1 MATFGAS
8 IQKRL
13 DELKKAQADVPRIIN
28 KVAEAA
34 TIAAVDKATEKT
46 PPNGGAAIAGVNA
59 RTGDLAQHWTLDS
72 VTRPVKIAGGYRTEL
87 VNTMQYASYVDQGHR
102 VDRHF
107 TSHLAIEGGKLVGKP
122 AGDGGLMVGVKT
134 DYVPGKYMVDAAKKK
149 YRSEVHKMLK
159 AEVEKALS

>member
-1 MATFGAS
+1 MATFGAA

-13 DELKKAQADVPRIIN
+13 DELRKAQADIPRIIN

-59 RTGDLAQHWTLDS
+59 RTGDLAQHWQLDS
-72 VTRPVKIAGGYRTEL
+72 VTRPVNGKTEL
-87 VNTMQYASYVDQGHR
+87 VNIMQYASYVDQGHR
-102 VDRHF
+102 MDRHF
-107 TSHLAIEGGKLVGKP
+107 TSHLAIEGGMLVGKP

-134 DYVPGKYMVDAAKKK
+134 DYVPGRYMVDEAKKK

>member
-1 MATFGAS
+1 MATFGAA

-13 DELKKAQADVPRIIN
+13 NELKKAQADVPRIIN

-34 TIAAVDKATEKT
+34 TIAAVDTATEAT
-46 PPNGGAAIAGVNA
+46 PPNGGTAIAGVNA

-72 VTRPVKIAGGYRTEL
+72 VTRPVHGKTEL
-87 VNTMQYASYVDQGHR
+87 NNKMQYASYVDQGHR

-107 TSHLAIEGGKLVGKP
+107 TSHLAIEGGMLVGKP

-134 DYVPGKYMVDAAKKK
+134 DYVPGRYMVDEAKKK

>member
-1 MATFGAS
+1 MAVFGAA

-13 DELKKAQADVPRIIN
+13 DELRKAHADMPKIIDRA
-28 KVAEAA
+28 AEAA

-72 VTRPVKIAGGYRTEL
+72 VTRPVNGKTEL
-87 VNTMQYASYVDQGHR
+87 VNRMQYASYVDQGHR

-107 TSHLAIEGGKLVGKP
+107 TSHLAVEGGQLVGKP

-134 DYVPGKYMVDAAKKK
+134 TYVPGIYMVDAAKKT
-149 YRSEVHKMLK
+149 YRSKVYAVLRKELK
-159 AEVEKALS
+159 KALS

>member
-1 MATFGAS
+1 MATFGAD
-8 IQKRL
+8 IQRRL
-13 DELKKAQADVPRIIN
+13 DELKKAQADIPRIIN

-34 TIAAVDKATEKT
+34 TIAAVDKATEMT
-46 PPNGGAAIAGVNA
+46 PPNGGAGIAGVNA
-59 RTGDLAQHWTLDS
+59 RTGDLAQHWTRDS
-72 VTRPVKIAGGYRTEL
+72 VTRPVNGKTEL

-134 DYVPGKYMVDAAKKK
+134 DYVPGRYMVDAAKKK

>member
-1 MATFGAS
+1 MATFGAA

-13 DELKKAQADVPRIIN
+13 DELKKAQADIPRIID

-72 VTRPVKIAGGYRTEL
+72 VTRPVNGKTEL
-87 VNTMQYASYVDQGHR
+87 ANTMQYASYVDQGHR

-107 TSHLAIEGGKLVGKP
+107 TSHLAIEGGMLVGKP

-134 DYVPGKYMVDAAKKK
+134 DYVPGRYMVDAAKKK

-159 AEVEKALS
+159 AEVEKALL

>member
-13 DELKKAQADVPRIIN
+13 DELKKAQADIPRIIN

-72 VTRPVKIAGGYRTEL
+72 VTRPVSGKTEL
-87 VNTMQYASYVDQGHR
+87 VNSMQYASYVDQGHR

-107 TSHLAIEGGKLVGKP
+107 TSHLAIEGGMLVGKP

-134 DYVPGKYMVDAAKKK
+134 DYVPGRYMVDEAKKK
-149 YRSEVHKMLK
+149 YRSEVHRMLK

>member
-13 DELKKAQADVPRIIN
+13 DELKKAQADVPRILN

-59 RTGDLAQHWTLDS
+59 RTGDLAQHWPLDS
-72 VTRPVKIAGGYRTEL
+72 VTRPVHGKTEL
-87 VNTMQYASYVDQGHR
+87 NNKMQYASYVDQGHR
-102 VDRHF
+102 MDRHF
-107 TSHLAIEGGKLVGKP
+107 TSHLAVEGGMLVGTP

-134 DYVPGKYMVDAAKKK
+134 DYVPGRYMVDAAKKK

>member
-1 MATFGAS
+1 MATFGAAV
-8 IQKRL
+8 QKRL
-13 DELKKAQADVPRIIN
+13 DELKKAQADIPRIIN

-59 RTGDLAQHWTLDS
+59 RTGDLALHWTLDS
-72 VTRPVKIAGGYRTEL
+72 VTRPVNGKTEL
-87 VNTMQYASYVDQGHR
+87 VNSMQYASYVDQGHR

-134 DYVPGKYMVDAAKKK
+134 DYVPGRYMVDAAKKK

>member
-1 MATFGAS
+1 MATFGAAV
-8 IQKRL
+8 QKRL
-13 DELKKAQADVPRIIN
+13 DELKKAQADIPRIIN

-34 TIAAVDKATEKT
+34 TIAAVDKATEMT

-59 RTGDLAQHWTLDS
+59 RTGDLALHWTLDS
-72 VTRPVKIAGGYRTEL
+72 VTRPVNGKTEL
-87 VNTMQYASYVDQGHR
+87 VNSMQYASYVDQGHR

-134 DYVPGKYMVDAAKKK
+134 DYVPGRYMVDAAKKK
-149 YRSEVHKMLK
+149 YKSEVKRML
-159 AEVEKALS
+159 AIEVRRALS

>member
-28 KVAEAA
+28 RVAEAA

-72 VTRPVKIAGGYRTEL
+72 VTRPVNGKTEL

-107 TSHLAIEGGKLVGKP
+107 TSHLAIEGGMLVGKP

-134 DYVPGKYMVDAAKKK
+134 DYVPGKYMVDAAKEK
-149 YRSEVHKMLK
+149 YKSEVKRML
-159 AEVEKALS
+159 AIEVRRALS

>member
-13 DELKKAQADVPRIIN
+13 DELKKAQADIPRIID

-46 PPNGGAAIAGVNA
+46 PPNGGAGIAGVNA

-72 VTRPVKIAGGYRTEL
+72 VTRPVNGKTEL
-87 VNTMQYASYVDQGHR
+87 ANTMQYASYVDQGHR

-107 TSHLAIEGGKLVGKP
+107 TSHLAREGGMLVGKP

-134 DYVPGKYMVDAAKKK
+134 DYVPGRYMVDEAKKK

-159 AEVEKALS
+159 AEVKKALS

>member
-1 MATFGAS
+1 MSSFGAD
-8 IQKRL
+8 IQRRL

-28 KVAEAA
+28 RVAEAA

-72 VTRPVKIAGGYRTEL
+72 VTRPVNGKTEL
-87 VNTMQYASYVDQGHR
+87 VNSMQYASYVDKGHR

-107 TSHLAIEGGKLVGKP
+107 TSHLAIEGGMLVGKP

-134 DYVPGKYMVDAAKKK
+134 DYVPGRYMVDEAKKK
-149 YRSEVHKMLK
+149 YRSEVKRML
-159 AEVEKALS
+159 AIEVREALS

>member
-1 MATFGAS
+1 MASFGAD
-8 IQKRL
+8 IQRRL
-13 DELKKAQADVPRIIN
+13 DELKKAQADIPRIIN

-46 PPNGGAAIAGVNA
+46 PPNGGTSIAGVNA

-72 VTRPVKIAGGYRTEL
+72 VTRPVNGKTEL

-107 TSHLAIEGGKLVGKP
+107 TSHLAVEGGQLVGKP

-134 DYVPGKYMVDAAKKK
+134 DYVPGRYMVDEAKKK

-159 AEVEKALS
+159 AEVKKALS

>member
-13 DELKKAQADVPRIIN
+13 DELKKAQADIPRIIN

-72 VTRPVKIAGGYRTEL
+72 ITRPVNGKTEL
-87 VNTMQYASYVDQGHR
+87 VNTMQYASYVDRGHR

-107 TSHLAIEGGKLVGKP
+107 TSHLAVEGGMLVGKP

-134 DYVPGKYMVDAAKKK
+134 DYVPGKYMVDAAKEK
-149 YRSEVHKMLK
+149 YKSEVKRML
-159 AEVEKALS
+159 AIEVRRALS

>member
-1 MATFGAS
+1 MATFGAA

-13 DELKKAQADVPRIIN
+13 DELKKAQADIPRIIN

-72 VTRPVKIAGGYRTEL
+72 VTRPVNGKTEL
-87 VNTMQYASYVDQGHR
+87 VNSMQYASYVDRGHR

-107 TSHLAIEGGKLVGKP
+107 TSHLAVEGGMLVGKP

-134 DYVPGKYMVDAAKKK
+134 DYVPGKYMVDAAKEK
-149 YRSEVHKMLK
+149 YKSEVKRML
-159 AEVEKALS
+159 AIEVRRALS

>member
-1 MATFGAS
+1 MATFGAD
-8 IQKRL
+8 IQRRL
-13 DELKKAQADVPRIIN
+13 DELRKAQADIPRIIN
-28 KVAEAA
+28 RVAEAA

-72 VTRPVKIAGGYRTEL
+72 VTRPVNGKTEL
-87 VNTMQYASYVDQGHR
+87 VNSMQYASYVDQGHR

-107 TSHLAIEGGKLVGKP
+107 TSHLAIEGGMLVGKP

-134 DYVPGKYMVDAAKKK
+134 DYVPGRYMVDAAKKK
-149 YRSEVHKMLK
+149 YKSEVKRML
-159 AEVEKALS
+159 AIEVRRALS

>member
-1 MATFGAS
+1 MATFGAAV
-8 IQKRL
+8 QKRL
-13 DELKKAQADVPRIIN
+13 DELKKAQADIPRIIN

-72 VTRPVKIAGGYRTEL
+72 VTRPVNGKTEL
-87 VNTMQYASYVDQGHR
+87 INSMQYASYVDQGHR
-102 VDRHF
+102 MDRHF
-107 TSHLAIEGGKLVGKP
+107 TSHLAIEGGMLVGKP

-134 DYVPGKYMVDAAKKK
+134 DYVPGRYMVDEAKKK

>member
-1 MATFGAS
+1 MATFGAD

-13 DELKKAQADVPRIIN
+13 DELKKVQADIPRIID

-46 PPNGGAAIAGVNA
+46 PPNGGAGIAGVNA

-72 VTRPVKIAGGYRTEL
+72 VTRPVNGKTEL
-87 VNTMQYASYVDQGHR
+87 ANNMQYASYVDQGHR

-107 TSHLAIEGGKLVGKP
+107 TSHLAIEGGMLVGKP

-134 DYVPGKYMVDAAKKK
+134 DYVPGRYMVDEAKKK

-159 AEVEKALS
+159 AEVKKALS

>member
-1 MATFGAS
+1 MATFGVS

-13 DELKKAQADVPRIIN
+13 DELKKAQADIPRIIN

-34 TIAAVDKATEKT
+34 TIAAVDKATEMT

-59 RTGDLAQHWTLDS
+59 RTGDLAQRWTLDS
-72 VTRPVKIAGGYRTEL
+72 VTRPVNGKTEL

-102 VDRHF
+102 MDRHF
-107 TSHLAIEGGKLVGKP
+107 TSHLAVEGGQLVGKP

-134 DYVPGKYMVDAAKKK
+134 DYVPGRYMVDAAKKK

>member
-1 MATFGAS
+1 MASFGAD
-8 IQKRL
+8 IQRRL

-59 RTGDLAQHWTLDS
+59 RTGDLAQHWQLDS
-72 VTRPVKIAGGYRTEL
+72 VTRPVNGKTEL

-107 TSHLAIEGGKLVGKP
+107 TSHLAVEGGMLVGKP
-122 AGDGGLMVGVKT
+122 AGDGGLMVGIKT
-134 DYVPGKYMVDAAKKK
+134 DYVPGRYMVDEAKKK
-149 YRSEVHKMLK
+149 YRNEVHKMLK

>member
-1 MATFGAS
+1 MSSFGFAV
-8 IQKRL
+8 QKRL
-13 DELKKAQADVPRIIN
+13 DELKKAQADIPRIIN
-28 KVAEAA
+28 RVAEAA
-34 TIAAVDKATEKT
+34 TIAAVDKATEMT
-46 PPNGGAAIAGVNA
+46 PPNGGAGIAGVNA
-59 RTGDLAQHWTLDS
+59 RTGPLAQRWTLDS
-72 VTRPVKIAGGYRTEL
+72 VTRAVNGKTEL

-107 TSHLAIEGGKLVGKP
+107 TSHLAIEGGTLAGKP

-134 DYVPGKYMVDAAKKK
+134 DYVPGRYMVDEAKKK

>member
-1 MATFGAS
+1 MSSFGFAV
-8 IQKRL
+8 QKRL
-13 DELKKAQADVPRIIN
+13 DELKKAQADIPRIIN

-72 VTRPVKIAGGYRTEL
+72 VTRPVNGKTEL
-87 VNTMQYASYVDQGHR
+87 VNSMQYASYVDQGHR

-107 TSHLAIEGGKLVGKP
+107 TSHLAVEGGQLVGKP

-134 DYVPGKYMVDAAKKK
+134 DYVPGRYMVDAAKEK
-149 YRSEVHKMLK
+149 YKSEVKRML
-159 AEVEKALS
+159 AIEVRRALS

>member
-1 MATFGAS
+1 MASFGAD
-8 IQKRL
+8 IQRRL

-59 RTGDLAQHWTLDS
+59 RSGDLALRWTLDS
-72 VTRPVKIAGGYRTEL
+72 VTRPVNGKTEL
-87 VNTMQYASYVDQGHR
+87 ANNMQYASYVDQGHR

-107 TSHLAIEGGKLVGKP
+107 TSHLAIEGGMLVGKP

-134 DYVPGKYMVDAAKKK
+134 EYVPGRYMVDEAKKK
-149 YRSEVHKMLK
+149 YKSEVKRML
-159 AEVEKALS
+159 AIEVRRALS

>member
-13 DELKKAQADVPRIIN
+13 DELKKAQADIPRIIN

-34 TIAAVDKATEKT
+34 TIAAVDKATEMT

-72 VTRPVKIAGGYRTEL
+72 VTRPVNGKTEL
-87 VNTMQYASYVDQGHR
+87 ANTMQYASYVDQGHR

-107 TSHLAIEGGKLVGKP
+107 TSHLAIEGGMLVGKP

-134 DYVPGKYMVDAAKKK
+134 DYVPGRYMVDGAKKK

>member
-1 MATFGAS
+1 MATFGAD
-8 IQKRL
+8 IQRRL

-46 PPNGGAAIAGVNA
+46 PPNGGASIAGVNA

-72 VTRPVKIAGGYRTEL
+72 VTRPVNGKTEL

-102 VDRHF
+102 MDRHF
-107 TSHLAIEGGKLVGKP
+107 TSHLAVEGGMLVGKP

-134 DYVPGKYMVDAAKKK
+134 DYVPGRYMVDAAKKK

>member
-13 DELKKAQADVPRIIN
+13 DELRKAQADIPLIIN

-59 RTGDLAQHWTLDS
+59 RSGDLALHWTLDS
-72 VTRPVKIAGGYRTEL
+72 VTRPVNGKTEL
-87 VNTMQYASYVDQGHR
+87 VNSMQYASYVDHGHR

-107 TSHLAIEGGKLVGKP
+107 TSHLAIEGGQLVGKP

-134 DYVPGKYMVDAAKKK
+134 DYVPGRYMVDEAKKK

>member
-1 MATFGAS
+1 MASFGAD
-8 IQKRL
+8 IQRRL
-13 DELKKAQADVPRIIN
+13 DELKKAQADIPRIIN

-72 VTRPVKIAGGYRTEL
+72 VTRPVNGKTEL

-102 VDRHF
+102 MDRHF
-107 TSHLAIEGGKLVGKP
+107 TSHLAVEGGMLVGKP

-134 DYVPGKYMVDAAKKK
+134 DYVPGRYMVDEAKKK

>member
-34 TIAAVDKATEKT
+34 TIAAVDKATAKT

-72 VTRPVKIAGGYRTEL
+72 VTRPVNGKTEL

-107 TSHLAIEGGKLVGKP
+107 TSHLAVEGGMLVGKP

-134 DYVPGKYMVDAAKKK
+134 DYVPGRYMVDEAKKK
-149 YRSEVHKMLK
+149 YRSKVHKMLK